1 MRLAGNCFRVQNA
14 ISSPEAWKD
23 ALWEKKVEFAEE
35 EHVKEVVNLGL
46 LTRCWLSHVGGCADI
61 F

>member
-1 MRLAGNCFRVQNA
+1 MLSERN
-14 ISSPEAWKD
+14 
-23 ALWEKKVEFAEE
+23 KKVEFAEE

-46 LTRCWLSHVGGCADI
+46 KFHLLTTCWLSHVGGCTDI